1 MKQIFKEGARLFG
14 RLIIVFFMSV
24 FICVSI
30 SGICTAIF
38 TEEIGYEV
46 YGLRKNEEKPV
57 LLYTHYS
64 KDGED
69 AAMKEYEGQGY
80 SLRKVEI
87 RSDLGK
93 TGKAV
98 QMTLTQTL
106 ALLVLIAA
114 IYPQLWQTGASD
126 SNAVRFGHM
135 AEDRLKGLKIGLVAQ
150 MPDFLLWGATVFL
163 ARGLRSEMSVAAYR
177 LIHCRSFSFI
187 QMILGATRE
196 LRELSVVQLLLL
208 LLPLMIVPLIA
219 WIGYALGYANIS
231 VGEKCLYKK
240 SNGEKR

>member
-106 ALLVLIAA
+106 ALLALIAA
-114 IYPQLWQTGASD
+114 ICSADGSRKGNIRTTKKTLGMPVENICCG
-126 SNAVRFGHM
+126 NAARYFG
-135 AEDRLKGLKIGLVAQ
+135 
-150 MPDFLLWGATVFL
+150 
-163 ARGLRSEMSVAAYR
+163 
-177 LIHCRSFSFI
+177 
-187 QMILGATRE
+187 
-196 LRELSVVQLLLL
+196 VQ
-208 LLPLMIVPLIA
+208 
-219 WIGYALGYANIS
+219 
-231 VGEKCLYKK
+231 K
-240 SNGEKR
+240 